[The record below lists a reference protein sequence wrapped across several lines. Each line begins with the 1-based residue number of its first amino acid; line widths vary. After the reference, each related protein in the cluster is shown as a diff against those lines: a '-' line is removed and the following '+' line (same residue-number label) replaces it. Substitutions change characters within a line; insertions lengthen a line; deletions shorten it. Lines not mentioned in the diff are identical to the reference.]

1 MDSRASQSMSRA
13 LIASRAN
20 FLKLY
25 RRVIAFFRLLYR
37 EYCELR
43 NFALRKNEKMGN
55 EKLRRESR
63 RKEKAERRGGGIAW
77 PTQHRV
83 E

>member
-1 MDSRASQSMSRA
+1 MDSRQSMSRA

-25 RRVIAFFRLLYR
+25 RRVIASFRLLYR

>member
-1 MDSRASQSMSRA
+1 
-13 LIASRAN
+13 
-20 FLKLY
+20 
-25 RRVIAFFRLLYR
+25 
-37 EYCELR
+37 
-43 NFALRKNEKMGN
+43 MGN